1 MLFGNLTRSIV
12 LPLSLI
18 AVLIGQVSRD
28 ETIQITYPTTGT
40 EIDTNFVD
48 GTFSIA
54 DYFDLGTPGCENC
67 DGFIKVSLNG
77 SSVDSIYSADALVP
91 LTGLSEGAQT
101 LILEA
106 VDPSGNS
113 YSPPAT
119 DTSFFTVNMIS
130 IDDLCP
136 VWNFSVFGGDARNYL
151 SWGYPSNE
159 PPAEWYFAHDGTFEN
174 AYGSF
179 GGGSGLSLIHI

>member
-1 MLFGNLTRSIV
+1 MLFGNLTRSLIV
-12 LPLSLI
+12 PLTMIS
-18 AVLIGQVSRD
+18 VLIGQVSRD

-54 DYFDLGTPGCENC
+54 DYFDLGTPGCANC

-77 SSVDSIYSADALVP
+77 SSIDSIYSADALVP

-113 YSPPAT
+113 
-119 DTSFFTVNMIS
+119 
-130 IDDLCP
+130 
-136 VWNFSVFGGDARNYL
+136 
-151 SWGYPSNE
+151 
-159 PPAEWYFAHDGTFEN
+159 
-174 AYGSF
+174 
-179 GGGSGLSLIHI
+179 LSLIHI